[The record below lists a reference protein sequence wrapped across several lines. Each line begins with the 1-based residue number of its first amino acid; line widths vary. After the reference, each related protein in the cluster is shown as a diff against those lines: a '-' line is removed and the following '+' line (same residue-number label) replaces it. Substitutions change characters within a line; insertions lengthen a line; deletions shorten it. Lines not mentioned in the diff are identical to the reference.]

1 MTRINCVDPSMLSDK
16 HLVAEYAELPRVFRL
31 VLTRTGVESRSP
43 AFQEARTK
51 ISRLKDQ
58 AKWLK
63 ATHRTYTMGYGHLKF
78 FYTRCGY
85 LKKRY
90 VELYKEMLRR
100 GMRPRASV
108 VRAVL
113 VRAKFIDKDYCG
125 DWEPTPED
133 WAKNIKRLKER
144 DPRFYRKF

>member
-16 HLVAEYAELPRVFRL
+16 HLVAEYNELPRVFRL
-31 VLTRTGVESRSP
+31 VLNTGES
-43 AFQEARTK
+43 AR
-51 ISRLKDQ
+51 
-58 AKWLK
+58 WLK
-63 ATHRTYTMGYGHLKF
+63 ATHRTYKMGNGHLKF

-100 GMRPRASV
+100 GMRPHSSV
-108 VRAVL
+108 VKAVL
-113 VRAKFIDKDYCG
+113 TRAKFIDRDFCE
-125 DWEPTPED
+125 DWEPNEAD
-133 WAKNIKRLKER
+133 WTENIKRLKER